1 MQRFFYDHLQEDLR
15 ALRDF
20 LSINDNDVVLLL
32 HLIAK
37 SILTS
42 APISEASI
50 KESMLTENSRN
61 TWEQDFSAV
70 HIIPVIQVSILGDY
84 CNLHA
89 LLTIRFCQNFSNQIS
104 EARLQ
109 ILSDREQLQGVSKH
123 ELFLHY

>member
-1 MQRFFYDHLQEDLR
+1 M
-15 ALRDF
+15 
-20 LSINDNDVVLLL
+20 
-32 HLIAK
+32 IAK

-50 KESMLTENSRN
+50 KESMLTEDSRN

-89 LLTIRFCQNFSNQIS
+89 LLTIHFCQNVSNQIS

-123 ELFLHY
+123 VLFLHY